1 MTTGR
6 INQVAFLNDV
16 VAARVARNAF
26 VLSLRGAKG
35 IQAESLARGD
45 NFDRAKRVKRDRLE
59 LKAPCPRGGP
69 NPRARAID
77 RVPRPRL

>member
-1 MTTGR
+1 
-6 INQVAFLNDV
+6 
-16 VAARVARNAF
+16 
-26 VLSLRGAKG
+26 
-35 IQAESLARGD
+35 
-45 NFDRAKRVKRDRLE
+45 LE